1 MSVNSPCICRRT
13 KLPRWSVHGTY
24 DQCPFITVG
33 FHIRATKP
41 VKGCEEEEEL
51 RWIVSQMEE
60 DGLWHRQGR
69 LLNYKNDNWDGKNKS
84 QNKIEIVRQSP
95 GDDRVLTEFKCAKK
109 RLKSPIKT
117 RKSIP
122 SISFFFFFFSVCFTH
137 IQQWRAAGINPDLA
151 IGHRGYSALH
161 VTTHTT
167 MRTLRIYK

>member
-1 MSVNSPCICRRT
+1 MECTRHI
-13 KLPRWSVHGTY
+13 Y
-24 DQCPFITVG
+24 QCPFITVG

-51 RWIVSQMEE
+51 RRIVSQMEE

-122 SISFFFFFFSVCFTH
+122 SISFFFCFFFQCLFYSYPTMKGGRNKSRF
-137 IQQWRAAGINPDLA
+137 
-151 IGHRGYSALH
+151 GYWPPWIFSTSCNYSHHDANTANLQ
-161 VTTHTT
+161 VVFISIC
-167 MRTLRIYK
+167 RL